1 MATVLELPKPARN
14 EEADIL
20 RGEIFLAEFWLT
32 RRQDELRKLL
42 MQQLEV
48 RKGVRRHKATLD
60 NLRQRL
66 EEIEKGPAESTG
78 QENTHR

>member
-42 MQQLEV
+42 MQQLE
-48 RKGVRRHKATLD
+48 LEQ
-60 NLRQRL
+60 LQRM
-66 EEIEKGPAESTG
+66 ESG
-78 QENTHR
+78 LLSAPSAKVALQRG